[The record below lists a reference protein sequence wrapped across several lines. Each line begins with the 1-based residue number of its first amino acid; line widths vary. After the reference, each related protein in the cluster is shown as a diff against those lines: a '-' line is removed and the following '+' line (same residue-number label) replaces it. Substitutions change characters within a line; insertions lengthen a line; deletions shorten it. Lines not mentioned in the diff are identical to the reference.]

1 MTSDH
6 KKENHGLPGLTIYLG
21 RDAVWYAVIP
31 DSADIPIS
39 TGEIF
44 FGQDDSRPYAEKLK
58 EAVYGS
64 GDESDC
70 SPLASDYCQVTV
82 VSDTSSYLLFPT
94 PLADT
99 ELIDKSFRTLW
110 PGSDKEVLTVS
121 DKRGETVIAFAVD
134 REVYTFLRRTFPG
147 VTFTHALIP
156 VIDATLPAD
165 DKGFKTNVYCCFD
178 EKQGQLLMS
187 VRSGEDL
194 KLAMKKEIS
203 GTPDAAYYLSAAVA
217 CVDNNLGNI
226 DREAQISVS
235 ASPEIFSSLKTALGK
250 SNPKFECVPMVILA
264 SPSRWSTGGVTIPF
278 QMKLAINNENN
289 KR

>member
-6 KKENHGLPGLTIYLG
+6 KNENGKLPGLTIYLG

-31 DSADIPIS
+31 VSADIPIS
-39 TGEIF
+39 TGEIVF
-44 FGQDDSRPYAEKLK
+44 AQDDSRPYAVKLK

-64 GDESDC
+64 GDESDG
-70 SPLASDYCQVTV
+70 SPLASDYGKVTV

-99 ELIDKSFRTLW
+99 ELINKSFMTLW
-110 PGSDKEVLTVS
+110 PGDDKDVLTAG
-121 DKRGETVIAFAVD
+121 DKRGETVVAFAVD
-134 REVYTFLRRTFPG
+134 REVCTFLRRTYPG

-156 VIDATLPAD
+156 VIDATIPTD

-194 KLAMKKEIS
+194 KLAIKKEIS

-217 CVDNNLGNI
+217 CADNSFGNI
-226 DREAQISVS
+226 NREAQISVS
-235 ASPEIFSSLKTALGK
+235 ASPEVFSSFKTALGK
-250 SNPKFECVPMVILA
+250 SNPGFECVPMVILS
-264 SPSRWSTGGVTIPF
+264 SPSRWSVGEVTIPF

-289 KR
+289 TR